1 MLFVW
6 FLTRD
11 SSVGHVLPT
20 FLRCHKVTH
29 PGLYHTVCIRG
40 LILITVC
47 IRGLCVMEMETP
59 ESCPPSCQILHIPNV
74 SHVLLLFTPSFDP
87 TIVVLILKLCN
98 HRSQHLSPPLEYRQL
113 AITITQS
120 RKFCIAIIPQYEI

>member
-1 MLFVW
+1 VLFVW

-29 PGLYHTVCIRG
+29 PGLHRTVCIRG

-47 IRGLCVMEMETP
+47 IWGLCVMETP
-59 ESCPPSCQILHIPNV
+59 ESRPPSCPNLHILDV
-74 SHVLLLFTPSFDP
+74 SHVLSLFTPSLDP
-87 TIVVLILKLCN
+87 TIVVIILKLCD
-98 HRSQHLSPPLEYRQL
+98 H
-113 AITITQS
+113 QS
-120 RKFCIAIIPQYEI
+120 